1 MDKDYDDFEDDANVP
16 NENANISNSLKP
28 LPKPNPIQNT
38 LNQVSSVIKTVSP
51 MITYFVP
58 PETTEY
64 MEWGQTI
71 LVILFLAAMFI
82 SIILMY
88 IYSNLNEYQNRIS
101 VITNAYLFGQ
111 NPEQKFQ
118 TFIQN
123 AQAESL
129 ATAMNN
135 IQSTNQNLNTTNY
148 RLNDKANRLAN
159 QVAVDVPNQYAQSN
173 NLGISIQKNIGEIR
187 DTISKLGG
195 AFMLNNYMSN
205 GAVKTVQSASTPQ

>member
-1 MDKDYDDFEDDANVP
+1 MDEDFEDYDDTANMP
-16 NENANISNSLKP
+16 NRNVNEQPKP
-28 LPKPNPIQNT
+28 LPKQIKMTNPNT

-111 NPEQKFQ
+111 NPEKKFQ
-118 TFIQN
+118 TYIQN

>member
-1 MDKDYDDFEDDANVP
+1 MNDLKSTTTSLSKEIGSISDKKN
-16 NENANISNSLKP
+16 P
-28 LPKPNPIQNT
+28 L
-38 LNQVSSVIKTVSP
+38 
-51 MITYFVP
+51 ITFFIP
-58 PETTEY
+58 PETSEF

-118 TFIQN
+118 TYIKN

-129 ATAMNN
+129 ATAINT

-159 QVAVDVPNQYAQSN
+159 QVSVDVPNQYAQSN

-205 GAVKTVQSASTPQ
+205 GAVKTVQSVSTPQ

>member
-1 MDKDYDDFEDDANVP
+1 MDDDFDDYDDNVNVP
-16 NENANISNSLKP
+16 NRNMNEP
-28 LPKPNPIQNT
+28 PKPFPKPIPRQNA
-38 LNQVSSVIKTVSP
+38 LNQVSNVIKTVSP
-51 MITYFVP
+51 MIKYFVP
-58 PETTEY
+58 PETNEF

-71 LVILFLAAMFI
+71 LVIIFLAAMFI

-111 NPEQKFQ
+111 NPEKKFQ
-118 TFIQN
+118 TYIQN